1 MSARSLELLAFGR
14 AVREAREQKGM
25 TPAELADTA
34 GLGRKRVEAIEA
46 GRRDSRYDGLLALA
60 DGLGVQRSALLYRA
74 GDIETEVRRASLLGP
89 GERQLT
95 PEEFEQHFGHLPTD
109 GEG

>member
-1 MSARSLELLAFGR
+1 MSTRSLELLAFGR

-25 TPAELADTA
+25 STAELAAAA

-46 GRRDSRYDGLLALA
+46 GRRDPRYDGLRALA
-60 DGLGVQRSALLYRA
+60 NGLGVQRSVLLYRA
-74 GDIETEVRRASLLGP
+74 GDIETEVRRASRLAP

-95 PEEFEQHFGHLPTD
+95 PGEFEQHLGSLPTD